1 MITDKLIFTEEEKK
15 RLKQSTSSTEIGMIH
30 ARAKKRY
37 ILSFGKDVN
46 IAYEVVING
55 ELPILK
61 LSDSD
66 SEKVKQ
72 AILSDVKE
80 ILQTVTKSDFE
91 SVIQIGAYDK
101 ADFDNAL
108 RFLIVDVLN
117 VQISAYDYYRL
128 NIIEVIKSA
137 EQKATEWYE
146 MPKNYISEFYETLLD
161 ISNGKKKLQELPIV
175 PKTTTP
181 EKYFLPTYRLVDVL
195 FSGTFPI
202 GEVKMVNMAGEKDNR
217 KGKTAYTLMMLNFD
231 ELGDGIKISRELSI
245 YDQQVWNSCV
255 NLMLN
260 GYRIINTIIR
270 ARVFIDNENERKLYK
285 RYPEISLNTPLLA
298 AKIITAK
305 SGRNEVTAIEM
316 LEVPDLFTVAE
327 ERGQITTIP
336 FEVLEKSAIDKSESN
351 LQLLTYLTRR
361 IIHMKHDNDA
371 PRKILLQAVYK
382 KCEIDT
388 RLKRHRLPEKL
399 KKVLDRYTEIK
410 WINGYELTDNEI
422 IVKLPIKN

>member
-55 ELPILK
+55 EMPILK

-66 SEKVKQ
+66 SKKVKQ

-137 EQKATEWYE
+137 EQKAIEWYE
-146 MPKNYISEFYETLLD
+146 MPQNYISEFYETLLD

-175 PKTTTP
+175 QKTTTP

-260 GYRIINTIIR
+260 GYRIITPSQI
-270 ARVFIDNENERKLYK
+270 YK
-285 RYPEISLNTPLLA
+285 W
-298 AKIITAK
+298 
-305 SGRNEVTAIEM
+305 M
-316 LEVPDLFTVAE
+316 
-327 ERGQITTIP
+327 
-336 FEVLEKSAIDKSESN
+336 
-351 LQLLTYLTRR
+351 
-361 IIHMKHDNDA
+361 
-371 PRKILLQAVYK
+371 
-382 KCEIDT
+382 
-388 RLKRHRLPEKL
+388 
-399 KKVLDRYTEIK
+399 
-410 WINGYELTDNEI
+410 GYESTMGKKENYGKDKYNYSCKSI
-422 IVKLPIKN
+422 HRQRK

>member
-175 PKTTTP
+175 QKTTTP

-231 ELGDGIKISRELSI
+231 ELGDGIKISREK
-245 YDQQVWNSCV
+245 W
-255 NLMLN
+255 M
-260 GYRIINTIIR
+260 GYESTIGKPDKDKIMESINTIIR

-305 SGRNEVTAIEM
+305 SGSNEVTAIEM
-316 LEVPDLFTVAE
+316 LEIPDLFTVAE
-327 ERGQITTIP
+327 ERGQITAIP

-351 LQLLTYLTRR
+351 LQLLTYLTKR
-361 IIHMKHDNDA
+361 IIHMKHDSDTS
-371 PRKILLQAVYK
+371 RKILLQAIHK

-388 RLKRHRLPEKL
+388 RQKKHRLPEKL
-399 KKVLDRYTEIK
+399 KRVLDRYTEIK
-410 WINGYELTDNEI
+410 WISGYELTDNEI
-422 IVKLPIKN
+422 IIKLPTKN

>member
-15 RLKQSTSSTEIGMIH
+15 RSKQSTSSTEIGMIH

-117 VQISAYDYYRL
+117 VQISAYEYYRL

-137 EQKATEWYE
+137 EQKAIEWYE
-146 MPKNYISEFYETLLD
+146 MPQNYISEFYETLLD
-161 ISNGKKKLQELPIV
+161 ISNGKKKLQ
-175 PKTTTP
+175 
-181 EKYFLPTYRLVDVL
+181 
-195 FSGTFPI
+195 
-202 GEVKMVNMAGEKDNR
+202 
-217 KGKTAYTLMMLNFD
+217 
-231 ELGDGIKISRELSI
+231 
-245 YDQQVWNSCV
+245 
-255 NLMLN
+255 
-260 GYRIINTIIR
+260 
-270 ARVFIDNENERKLYK
+270 
-285 RYPEISLNTPLLA
+285 
-298 AKIITAK
+298 
-305 SGRNEVTAIEM
+305 
-316 LEVPDLFTVAE
+316 
-327 ERGQITTIP
+327 
-336 FEVLEKSAIDKSESN
+336 
-351 LQLLTYLTRR
+351 
-361 IIHMKHDNDA
+361 
-371 PRKILLQAVYK
+371 
-382 KCEIDT
+382 
-388 RLKRHRLPEKL
+388 
-399 KKVLDRYTEIK
+399 
-410 WINGYELTDNEI
+410 
-422 IVKLPIKN
+422 